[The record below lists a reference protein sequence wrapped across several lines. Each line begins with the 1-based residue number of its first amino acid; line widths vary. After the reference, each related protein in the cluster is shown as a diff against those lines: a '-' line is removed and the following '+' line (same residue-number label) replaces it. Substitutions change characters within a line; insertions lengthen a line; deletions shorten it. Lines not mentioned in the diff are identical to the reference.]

1 MFMDTKTAVK
11 TPEMTRKLTFE
22 NGVIEKIAGL
32 VCRNVN
38 GVLSLDGG
46 MISEFADKF
55 TKRTNPTKGID
66 AEVGEKQVALDMD
79 ATIEY
84 GADAREV
91 FDQICTRTQQAIK
104 NYTGLDVVEI
114 NLNINDVLTKKE
126 WEQQGNRQKDEIAND
141 VTTDRVK

>member
-1 MFMDTKTAVK
+1 METKKITNN
-11 TPEMTRKLTFE
+11 PSMTRKLTF
-22 NGVIEKIAGL
+22 NNAVIEKIAGL
-32 VCRNVN
+32 VCRNID

-46 MISEFADKF
+46 MISELAGRFSKKTD
-55 TKRTNPTKGID
+55 PTKGID

-84 GADAREV
+84 GANARQI
-91 FDQICTRTQQAIK
+91 FDDVCTRTQSAIK

-126 WEQQGNRQKDEIAND
+126 WEQQSSRQKDELANT
-141 VTTDRVK
+141 VTTTG